1 MTSQKK
7 KDLVKELEEKAM
19 EFMSE
24 IQDLEAKNID
34 I

>member
-7 KDLVKELEEKAM
+7 KDLVKELEDKAM
-19 EFMSE
+19 EFMKE
-24 IQDLEAKNID
+24 IQDLESKNIE